1 MSKHFIPSGDEYLLS
16 PAAVLLMTSD
26 AIRSPDTSVAGKERS
41 MRVISQVMEVA
52 RRMRFE
58 QASILE
64 TMLLFGAEPEQLL
77 PMCDALVQHIGGWAV
92 VAIVRRVAASSA
104 DGSAA

>member
-1 MSKHFIPSGDEYLLS
+1 VSKHFVRDGDQYLLS

-26 AIRSPDTSVAGKERS
+26 AIRSADTSVTGKERS

-58 QASILE
+58 QSSRVE
-64 TMLLFGAEPEQLL
+64 TMLLFGAEPAQML
-77 PMCDALVQHIGGWAV
+77 PMCDELVQHIGGWAV
-92 VAIVRRVAASSA
+92 LAIVRRVAATGTREGEA
-104 DGSAA
+104 

>member
-1 MSKHFIPSGDEYLLS
+1 MNKHFIPNGDEYLLS

-26 AIRSPDTSVAGKERS
+26 AIRSPDTNVAGKERS
-41 MRVISQVMEVA
+41 MRVVSQVMEVA

-58 QASILE
+58 QASALE
-64 TMLLFGAEPEQLL
+64 AMLLFGAEPARLL

-92 VAIVRRVAASSA
+92 VAIVKRVAASGA
-104 DGSAA
+104 RGGAT